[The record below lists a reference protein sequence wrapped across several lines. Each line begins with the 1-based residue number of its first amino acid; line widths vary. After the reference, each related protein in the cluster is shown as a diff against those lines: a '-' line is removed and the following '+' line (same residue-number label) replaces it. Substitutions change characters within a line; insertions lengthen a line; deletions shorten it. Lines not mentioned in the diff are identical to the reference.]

1 MKQFDDYSSD
11 LSLKR
16 QADSLERIEK
26 LLEKLLEVLKGRQP

>member
-1 MKQFDDYSSD
+1 MKQFDEYSSD

-26 LLEKLLEVLKGRQP
+26 LLEKLLETLRNRQP

>member
-1 MKQFDDYSSD
+1 MNQFDDYSSD

-26 LLEKLLEVLKGRQP
+26 LLEKLLEVLKGRQS